1 MGKIHPLN
9 LIIVFCLVLIMSSC
23 ASKKD
28 IIYFYNATTDTTINK
43 QTTYNPIFKKDDFIS
58 VIVTCDDPEAAKPF
72 NFPEEFMDK
81 NYSNSGYTTG
91 VPAKAGYLIDQDG
104 NVNLP
109 VIGKVHLAG
118 MRRTEAIT
126 MLENK
131 YSDYL
136 QHPIVNIHI
145 ENFKITVLGE
155 VNHPGTFKIPNERI
169 TILEAIGLA
178 GDLKIAGERKNVLV
192 IRDNDG
198 IKTEYRV
205 DLTSTDILYSPVYYL
220 EQNDVVYIEPNSTA
234 RRQATVWRTEGSLFI
249 SLTSLIVTTLSIIF
263 R

>member
-1 MGKIHPLN
+1 
-9 LIIVFCLVLIMSSC
+9 
-23 ASKKD
+23 
-28 IIYFYNATTDTTINK
+28 
-43 QTTYNPIFKKDDFIS
+43 
-58 VIVTCDDPEAAKPF
+58 
-72 NFPEEFMDK
+72 MDK

-178 GDLKIAGERKNVLV
+178 GDLKIAGERRNVLV

-220 EQNDVVYIEPNSTA
+220 EQNDVVYVEPNSTA

>member
-1 MGKIHPLN
+1 
-9 LIIVFCLVLIMSSC
+9 
-23 ASKKD
+23 A
-28 IIYFYNATTDTTINK
+28 
-43 QTTYNPIFKKDDFIS
+43 
-58 VIVTCDDPEAAKPF
+58 
-72 NFPEEFMDK
+72 
-81 NYSNSGYTTG
+81 
-91 VPAKAGYLIDQDG
+91 
-104 NVNLP
+104 
-109 VIGKVHLAG
+109 
-118 MRRTEAIT
+118 

-131 YSDYL
+131 YANYL

-220 EQNDVVYIEPNSTA
+220 EQNDVVYVEPNYTA